1 MGVVSTY
8 TIQGVQIAYYKF
20 SSVGSEKFGY
30 VGSGEGDT
38 SLVQNGLNQEI
49 DTLITLANNPEYTS
63 QQKLDFYE
71 EAISVMTDV
80 VGDLQVHYQYWAGRW
95 NCCQGSGNPL
105 KRCIKKCN
113 HSRKMIGWVEDVAYS
128 VYRSYQKKLEQ
139 LIGLLEQTQQGLET
153 DLNNQQLVAD
163 TNIQIAQANQ
173 LLLAVQL
180 FETEVREQKVES
192 NIRIVIFP
200 LLAIGI
206 LATLYYNAF
215 IKK

>member
-1 MGVVSTY
+1 
-8 TIQGVQIAYYKF
+8 
-20 SSVGSEKFGY
+20 
-30 VGSGEGDT
+30 
-38 SLVQNGLNQEI
+38 
-49 DTLITLANNPEYTS
+49 
-63 QQKLDFYE
+63 
-71 EAISVMTDV
+71 
-80 VGDLQVHYQYWAGRW
+80 
-95 NCCQGSGNPL
+95 
-105 KRCIKKCN
+105 
-113 HSRKMIGWVEDVAYS
+113 MIGWVEDVARS
-128 VYRSYQKKLEQ
+128 VYRSYQEKLQQ

-153 DLNNQQLVAD
+153 DLNNQQLVAE
-163 TNIQIAQANQ
+163 TNVQIAQANQ